1 MPMKAKR
8 VRLDDV
14 TIEAVSEVAEENHKS
29 FAEIVRMCVSGQLAL
44 YLSKIKYVDHDQGEE
59 ILKAVNR
66 TANELEQ
73 IVSEIRRIGVNYNQE
88 IRLQNIQRKIRE
100 KESEPTQGMMS
111 LVNKKREELA
121 QLRTQ
126 QDSILKE
133 KGSLNKSE
141 LVKLVKY
148 ANGIVE
154 KFGED
159 ICRIAG

>member
-8 VRLDDV
+8 VRFDDV

-66 TANELEQ
+66 TANGLEH
-73 IVSEIRRIGVNYNQE
+73 IVEEIRRIGVNYNQE
-88 IRLQNIQRKIRE
+88 IKLQNIQRKIEE
-100 KESEPTQGMMS
+100 KESESTQGLTS
-111 LVNKKREELA
+111 LINQKKKELA
-121 QLRTQ
+121 YLKSEQE
-126 QDSILKE
+126 SILKQ
-133 KGSLNKSE
+133 KGSLDKGE
-141 LVKLVKY
+141 LARLIKWANNLV
-148 ANGIVE
+148 V

-159 ICRIAG
+159 VCRIAG

>member
-88 IRLQNIQRKIRE
+88 IRLQNIRKKIEE

>member
-88 IRLQNIQRKIRE
+88 IRLQNIRKKIEE

-148 ANGIVE
+148 ANGIVK

-159 ICRIAG
+159 VCRIVG